1 MDVNRLRTGEKIVG
15 VAAVLLFLDLFLSW
29 YSVDVGGALARAG
42 VNVSFSAWDI
52 FSWVHLL
59 LLLTILAAL
68 AMVYVR
74 GAGRSVDLPAS
85 LPLIVAAL
93 GAFSTLIVLYRIVNQ
108 PGPNDII
115 NVEYGAYLGLI
126 LVAGLTYG
134 AVQAGGGV
142 DDLRAEA
149 ESLTPRETPPAAPP
163 PSGAASVAE
172 TVPPPQAPVP
182 APPPEP
188 AAAPPPPAAAV
199 EEPAPE
205 PPAPEPPAPEPPA
218 PDPEPPAPVT
228 APELPA
234 FERAPEPEP
243 PAAQPEPRPTFVGD
257 DDEPPASEPPPP
269 RAF

>member
-1 MDVNRLRTGEKIVG
+1 VDVNRLRTGEKIAG
-15 VAAVLLFLDLFLSW
+15 AAAVLLFIDLFLSW
-29 YSVDVGGALARAG
+29 YSVDLGGALGAAAKSAG
-42 VNVSFSAWDI
+42 VDTSVSAWGA
-52 FSWVHLL
+52 FSWVDLL

-68 AMVYVR
+68 AMVVVR
-74 GAGRSVDLPAS
+74 GTGRSVDLPAS
-85 LPLIVAAL
+85 LPLIVAGL
-93 GAFSTLIVLYRIVNQ
+93 GVFATLVVLYRILNQ

-115 NVEYGAYLGLI
+115 SVEYGAYLGLI
-126 LVAGLTYG
+126 LVAALTYG

-149 ESLTPRETPPAAPP
+149 ESLSPREAPSAGGTAPP

-182 APPPEP
+182 S
-188 AAAPPPPAAAV
+188 PPPAAPAPPAAM

-218 PDPEPPAPVT
+218 PDPEPPAPV
-228 APELPA
+228 AA
-234 FERAPEPEP
+234 PEP
-243 PAAQPEPRPTFVGD
+243 PAAEPEPEPRPTFVSD
-257 DDEPPASEPPPP
+257 DDEPPASEPSPP